1 MYTLLN
7 NAKQSIWSNQKNFYK
22 VNTFNIAVKMNKKI
36 IKITKIKFINQMIIF
51 ILTNIDMFYRV
62 LDIAFNNT
70 N

>member
-1 MYTLLN
+1 MT
-7 NAKQSIWSNQKNFYK
+7 KSKKFYK

-51 ILTNIDMFYRV
+51 ILTSIDMFHRV
-62 LDIAFNNT
+62 FDIAFNNT